1 MNKIAEVINHIF
13 TGRDGE
19 SYSLTKIFGITGVAS
34 LTYNFI
40 NNASAD
46 FTGYGI
52 AVTGVMAA
60 MAVKYAV
67 EEK

>member
-1 MNKIAEVINHIF
+1 MNKLAEIINHIF
-13 TGRDGE
+13 TARDGE
-19 SYSLTKIFGITGVAS
+19 SYSLTKLFGITGVAS

-40 NNASAD
+40 HNASAD

-60 MAVKYAV
+60 MAAKYMV